1 MGRVHSHR
9 LLGAVVSSALFAAS
23 AAAQDVSP
31 SQAAKPR
38 STPDS
43 QPQAA
48 PQTTL
53 TGDWGGL
60 RAKLKDMGV
69 DITSSFKAEAFGDIY
84 GGLTPHRWAQA
95 GEFDLGATIDAQKL
109 WSITGGVMQITLT
122 QRESTTGG
130 FGPPGGLL
138 QESIEVYGRD
148 DILRLTEFWWRQK
161 FMDDKLTVKFGRM
174 PQGDFN
180 GFTCDFVNLTFCGA
194 PTGNLRGDVWFN
206 WPIAQWAAWARYD
219 FGDFDAMAGVYE
231 VNPQDLDRQFSP
243 GWFNGA
249 TGAMGHLELGWTPSF
264 GPSQLV
270 GHYQAGVW
278 DSTAPSPDVLIGPS
292 GRPFALTG
300 ENPLERSGSYGIYL
314 QGIQQ
319 ITGKGT
325 YDGDI
330 GYKNKSGL
338 GVFFN
343 FTAVDRATS
352 MLDNQFTAGLT
363 YAGPLPGRPDDAFG
377 LAVGRTHYNSRAAA
391 ALLAATPG
399 VERPGSEYP
408 IEAFYSIQATPW
420 WDVRPDVQYI
430 VHPGG
435 YASARDEVQIGVRTD
450 VKF

>member
-1 MGRVHSHR
+1 MVGEAHGLR
-9 LLGAVVSSALFAAS
+9 LLHAAACVAGLVFATSAG
-23 AAAQDVSP
+23 AQDVSP
-31 SQAAKPR
+31 SQAAKPP
-38 STPDS
+38 STPES
-43 QPQAA
+43 KPQAA

-60 RAKLKDMGV
+60 RTKLKDMGV
-69 DITSSFKAEAFGDIY
+69 DITSSYKEEAMGDVY
-84 GGLTPHRWAQA
+84 GGLSPHQWAEA
-95 GEFDLGATIDAQKL
+95 GELDLGATIDAGKL
-109 WSITGGVMQITLT
+109 WKLTGGVMQVTITER
-122 QRESTTGG
+122 QGEP
-130 FGPPGGLL
+130 PPGGLL
-138 QESIEVYGRD
+138 QQSIEVYGRGN
-148 DILRLTEFWWRQK
+148 IFRLTEFWWRQK
-161 FMDDKLTVKFGRM
+161 FMDDRLTVKFGRM

-180 GFTCDFVNLTFCGA
+180 GFTCDFVNLTFCGS
-194 PTGNLRGDVWFN
+194 PTGNLRGDIWFN

-231 VNPQDLDRQFSP
+231 VNPRDLDLQFSP
-243 GWFNGA
+243 GWFCCA
-249 TGAMGHLELGWTPSF
+249 AGAMGHLELGWTPSF

-278 DSTAPSPDVLIGPS
+278 DSTAPAPDVLIGPS
-292 GRPFALTG
+292 GHPFALTG
-300 ENPLERSGSYGIYL
+300 ESPLERSGSYGIYL

-330 GYKNKSGL
+330 GWKDKQ
-338 GVFFN
+338 GVSLFFN
-343 FTAVDRATS
+343 FAAADRATS

-363 YAGPLPGRPDDAFG
+363 YAGPLPGRPDDVFG
-377 LAVGRTHYNSRAAA
+377 LAVGRTHYNSRAAE

-399 VERPGSEYP
+399 VELPGSEYP
-408 IEAFYSIQATPW
+408 LEAFYSIQATPW